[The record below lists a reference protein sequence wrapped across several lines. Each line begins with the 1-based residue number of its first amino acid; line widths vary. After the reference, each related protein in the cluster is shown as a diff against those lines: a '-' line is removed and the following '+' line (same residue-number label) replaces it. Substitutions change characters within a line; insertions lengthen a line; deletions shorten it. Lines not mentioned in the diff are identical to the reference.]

1 MIINIL
7 EKITK
12 RIKLINV
19 LKTILILLYVV
30 IAQLIWH
37 CKEYVL
43 LFLMKVEQNSIP
55 YYIYVFGL
63 GAVLTIILL
72 AIIIKLIN
80 PRKNNKGIVNIG
92 LKNSSG
98 EYPQEKRRFKDKTKE
113 NRYVVELKTNNIP
126 LTSFQDK
133 QDELE
138 TVYNIRIE
146 KITYKPRTTK
156 YIYIYGVPM
165 KYLKPKEFELMVEDS
180 FLINIKN
187 ELIMGRTRSGKTV
200 FATMQLAKMIMAYT
214 KKYDNQKPIETY
226 VADFKNEDFI
236 DLADTKNYY
245 GYLRAV
251 DGINKV
257 HSIMLDRIENNDNRS
272 DRSIIILLIDE
283 YSTLLGEISK
293 KEAEELQKKVGAILR
308 SGASKD
314 IIPIIIDQEAYSNT
328 FPNARHQF
336 RTMVCFGNL
345 EDSQKDMILK
355 DYKSQM
361 KEINQCGEAYVF
373 QDGEEELTRIRV
385 IKKDEERE
393 IIMNVI
399 RSKMS

>member
-1 MIINIL
+1 MIIDIL
-7 EKITK
+7 EKITSFK
-12 RIKLINV
+12 NNMKIL
-19 LKTILILLYVV
+19 LILLYLLV
-30 IAQLIWH
+30 AQLIWH

-43 LFLMKVEQNSIP
+43 IELMKVKQNSIP
-55 YYIYVFGL
+55 YYFYVFGL
-63 GAVLTIILL
+63 GALLTLLLL
-72 AIIIKLIN
+72 AIIIKLRK
-80 PRKNNKGIVNIG
+80 PRNSKDIEKID
-92 LKNSSG
+92 LKNYKG
-98 EYPQEKRRFKDKTKE
+98 EYPKEKRIFKDKTKD
-113 NRYVVELKTNNIP
+113 NRIVIEMKTNNIP
-126 LTSFQDK
+126 LTRFQAKLD
-133 QDELE
+133 DLE
-138 TVYNIRIE
+138 TVYNIRID

-156 YIYIYGVPM
+156 YIHIYGVPM
-165 KYLKPKEFELMVEDS
+165 EYLKPKNFELMVEDN
-180 FLINIKN
+180 FLTTSLKN

-200 FATMQLAKMIMAYT
+200 FATIQLAKMIMAYT
-214 KKYDNQKPIETY
+214 KKYDNQKPIEVY
-226 VADFKNEDFI
+226 IADFKNEDFI

-251 DGINKV
+251 EGINKV

-283 YSTLLGEISK
+283 YSTLLGEVSK
-293 KEAEELQKKVGAILR
+293 KEADELQKNVGAILR

-345 EDSQKDMILK
+345 EDSQKDMLLK

-373 QDGEEELTRIRV
+373 QDGEEDLTRIRV
-385 IKKDEERE
+385 IRKDEERE
-393 IIMNVI
+393 IIMNEI
-399 RSKMS
+399 RRKMS

>member
-1 MIINIL
+1 MIIL

-12 RIKLINV
+12 KFQLVDV
-19 LKTILILLYVV
+19 LKIILILSYMIV
-30 IAQLIWH
+30 AQLVWN

-43 LFLMKVEQNSIP
+43 IELMNEKKNSIP
-55 YYIYVFGL
+55 YYVYVLGL
-63 GAVLTIILL
+63 GAILTLILL
-72 AIIIKLIN
+72 AIIIKLRK
-80 PRKNNKGIVNIG
+80 PRNSKDIEKID
-92 LKNSSG
+92 LKNYKG
-98 EYPQEKRRFKDKTKE
+98 EYPKEKRRFKDKTKA
-113 NRYVVELKTNNIP
+113 NRIVIEMKTNNIP
-126 LTSFQDK
+126 LTRFQAK
-133 QDELE
+133 QDDLE
-138 TVYNIRIE
+138 TVYDIRID

-156 YIYIYGVPM
+156 YVHIYGVPM
-165 KYLKPKEFELMVEDS
+165 EYLKPKEFELMVEYN
-180 FLINIKN
+180 FLTTSLKN

-200 FATMQLAKMIMAYT
+200 FATIQLAKMSMVYT
-214 KKYDNQKPIETY
+214 KKYDNKKPVKIY
-226 VADFKNEDFI
+226 IADFKNEDFI

-251 DGINKV
+251 DGINEV

-283 YSTLLGEISK
+283 YSTLLGELSK
-293 KEAEELQKKVGAILR
+293 KEADELQKKVGAILR

-345 EDSQKDMILK
+345 EDSQKDMLLK

-373 QDGEEELTRIRV
+373 QDGEEDLTRIRV
-385 IKKDEERE
+385 ISKDEERE
-393 IIMNVI
+393 IIMNEI

>member
-1 MIINIL
+1 M
-7 EKITK
+7 T
-12 RIKLINV
+12 
-19 LKTILILLYVV
+19 
-30 IAQLIWH
+30 
-37 CKEYVL
+37 
-43 LFLMKVEQNSIP
+43 VEQNSIP
-55 YYIYVFGL
+55 YYVYVFGI
-63 GAVLTIILL
+63 GAFLTIILL
-72 AIIIKLIN
+72 VIIIKLRN
-80 PRKNNKGIVNIG
+80 PRKNNKDIEKID
-92 LKNSSG
+92 LKNYKG
-98 EYPQEKRRFKDKTKE
+98 EYPKEKRKFKDKTKE
-113 NRYVVELKTNNIP
+113 NRIVIEMKTNNIP
-126 LTSFQDK
+126 LTRFQAK
-133 QDELE
+133 QDDLE
-138 TVYNIRIE
+138 TVYNIRID

-156 YIYIYGVPM
+156 YIHIYGVPM
-165 KYLKPKEFELMVEDS
+165 KYLKPKEFELMVEDN
-180 FLINIKN
+180 FLTTSLKN

-200 FATMQLAKMIMAYT
+200 FATIQLAKMIMAYT
-214 KKYDNQKPIETY
+214 KKYDNQKPIEVY

-361 KEINQCGEAYVF
+361 KEVNQCGEAYVF